1 MLNNKSGLLG
11 VSGFS
16 SDIKDIIDHMEDEQV
31 KKRAKLAFEMYIHRL
46 KSYIGS
52 YIFAL
57 KGRINALVFTDDIG
71 VGNPPIRQKV
81 CESLVW
87 AGIKIDE
94 KKNIEASGDKAS
106 FIQSSSSKVAIVS
119 IPTEEELMICLEGGR
134 ILKEG
139 KK

>member
-1 MLNNKSGLLG
+1 M
-11 VSGFS
+11 
-16 SDIKDIIDHMEDEQV
+16 KDGQV
-31 KKRAKLAFEMYIHRL
+31 KEKANLAFEMYIHRL

-57 KGRINALVFTDDIG
+57 EGRLNALVFTDDIG
-71 VGNPPIRQKV
+71 VSNPLIRQKA

-87 AGIKIDE
+87 AGIEIDKE
-94 KKNIEASGDKAS
+94 KNDQAKSDEAS

-119 IPTEEELMICLEGGR
+119 IPTDEELMICLEGGR